1 MLGFS
6 GIDSRRLKASWVSSA
21 EAPELVHEFN
31 SFIEELRALGP
42 SPLKKDYRG
51 DVVETIEARVTT

>member
-6 GIDSRRLKASWVSSA
+6 GIDHRRLKASWVSSA

-31 SFIEELRALGP
+31 SFIEELRELGP
-42 SPLKKDYRG
+42 SPLRKDYRG
-51 DVVETIEARVTT
+51 DVVEPFEALG

>member
-31 SFIEELRALGP
+31 SFIKELRELGP
-42 SPLKKDYRG
+42 SPLKNDYRG
-51 DVVETIEARVTT
+51 DAVETLEAEVTP

>member
-1 MLGFS
+1 MNFS
-6 GIDSRRLKASWVSSA
+6 GIDQRRLKASWISSA

-31 SFIEELRALGP
+31 TFIEELRELGP

-51 DVVETIEARVTT
+51 DVVEAIAEG

>member
-1 MLGFS
+1 MLKFS
-6 GIDSRRLKASWVSSA
+6 GIDERRLKASWVSSA

-31 SFIEELRALGP
+31 SFIGELRELGP

-51 DVVETIEARVTT
+51 DVAEPIEAE

>member
-1 MLGFS
+1 MLSFS
-6 GIDSRRLKASWVSSA
+6 GIDERRLKAGWVSSA

-31 SFIEELRALGP
+31 TFINELREIGP

-51 DVVETIEARVTT
+51 DVVEPIAAE